1 MKRNFLAKNGLA
13 DCTLK
18 TIKSDASFRKFFRV
32 QHKEKNKKFILV
44 SSPPSKE
51 NNTEYI
57 KTSKLFFKI
66 GLSVPKVTDYD
77 KKKGLFLIEDFGNN
91 TYSKYLKDG
100 FSEHKL
106 YNLAVENLIY
116 LQKNSYSFLKKKT
129 KYTNK
134 KFIDEIKLFLLWYWP
149 AIFKEKPK
157 ETIIYSF
164 LKIWKDL
171 LMIVMQSKQVIV
183 HRDFHIDNLFFLKD
197 RRGIQQCGIIDFQD
211 AVVGPQAYDLVS
223 LLEDARRNVNKRIC
237 NQMYTKF
244 VNTLN
249 KKDRQKFKKEYQI
262 LATNRHIKVI
272 GIFTRLFIRDRKK
285 EYLKHI
291 PRLWNLLEK
300 NLKSKHLLNLKL
312 WFDEY
317 LPKKY
322 RIKPKF

>member
-1 MKRNFLAKNGLA
+1 
-13 DCTLK
+13 
-18 TIKSDASFRKFFRV
+18 
-32 QHKEKNKKFILV
+32 
-44 SSPPSKE
+44 
-51 NNTEYI
+51 
-57 KTSKLFFKI
+57 
-66 GLSVPKVTDYD
+66 
-77 KKKGLFLIEDFGNN
+77 
-91 TYSKYLKDG
+91 
-100 FSEHKL
+100 
-106 YNLAVENLIY
+106 
-116 LQKNSYSFLKKKT
+116 
-129 KYTNK
+129 
-134 KFIDEIKLFLLWYWP
+134 
-149 AIFKEKPK
+149 
-157 ETIIYSF
+157 
-164 LKIWKDL
+164 
-171 LMIVMQSKQVIV
+171 MIVMQSKQVIV

-249 KKDRQKFKKEYQI
+249 KNDRQKFKKEYQI

>member
-32 QHKEKNKKFILV
+32 QHKKKNKKFILV

-116 LQKNSYSFLKKKT
+116 LQKNSYFFLKKKQ
-129 KYTNK
+129 N
-134 KFIDEIKLFLLWYWP
+134 
-149 AIFKEKPK
+149 
-157 ETIIYSF
+157 
-164 LKIWKDL
+164 
-171 LMIVMQSKQVIV
+171 
-183 HRDFHIDNLFFLKD
+183 
-197 RRGIQQCGIIDFQD
+197 IQI
-211 AVVGPQAYDLVS
+211 
-223 LLEDARRNVNKRIC
+223 
-237 NQMYTKF
+237 
-244 VNTLN
+244 
-249 KKDRQKFKKEYQI
+249 
-262 LATNRHIKVI
+262 
-272 GIFTRLFIRDRKK
+272 
-285 EYLKHI
+285 
-291 PRLWNLLEK
+291 K
-300 NLKSKHLLNLKL
+300 NL
-312 WFDEY
+312 
-317 LPKKY
+317 
-322 RIKPKF
+322 

>member
-1 MKRNFLAKNGLA
+1 MKRNFLAKNGLE

-32 QHKEKNKKFILV
+32 QHKKKNKKFILF

-57 KTSKLFFKI
+57 KNSKLFFKI

-116 LQKNSYSFLKKKT
+116 LQKNSYFFLKKKT

-149 AIFKEKPK
+149 AIFKKKPK
-157 ETIIYSF
+157 ILIINSF
-164 LKIWKDL
+164 LKIWKEL
-171 LMIVMQSKQVIV
+171 LKPVLGGKKVIV

-197 RRGIQQCGIIDFQD
+197 RIGIQKCGLIDFQD
-211 AVVGPQAYDLVS
+211 AVVGPRAYDLVS
-223 LLEDARRNVNKRIC
+223 LLEDARRDVNKRIY
-237 NQMYTKF
+237 NQIYTKF
-244 VNTLN
+244 ENTLN
-249 KKDRQKFKKEYQI
+249 KNDKKRFTKEYQI
-262 LATNRHIKVI
+262 LAANRHIKVI
-272 GIFTRLFIRDRKK
+272 GIFTRLFMRDRKK
-285 EYLKHI
+285 KYLKHI
-291 PRLWNLLEK
+291 PRLWRLLEK
-300 NLKSKHLLNLKL
+300 NLESINLLSLKL

-317 LPKKY
+317 FPKKY